1 MESAYTREQVVQF
14 LHHIQLPESLHH
26 APPSLPLLKTLHM
39 HMISTVPY
47 DNLSLHYNPTH
58 SISIDPQHLFQK
70 IVANKHG
77 RGGYCME
84 IAVLYNHML
93 LGLGFDAYTV
103 GVRPRIQ
110 GVPEGDFP
118 GWVHIVSIVTF
129 PDGSKCHVDVGF
141 GGDGATLPLP
151 LIEGLAH
158 RNLGTQEIRLV
169 RDWMPTQLKRTEEA
183 KFWIYQYRNSPGL
196 AWNSFYAFAELEFTQ
211 TDFEVINWWTGHGP
225 GFYQALTMLL
235 IKFLRCQGEN
245 GQQEICGKRMLV
257 KGLVKENLGG
267 RTRVVQGCKTEEE
280 RIEVLNRHFGIRL
293 TDEERLAIRGRATEL
308 PQRESAV

>member
-1 MESAYTREQVVQF
+1 
-14 LHHIQLPESLHH
+14 
-26 APPSLPLLKTLHM
+26 
-39 HMISTVPY
+39 MISTVPY

-70 IVANKHG
+70 IVANKRG

-84 IAVLYNHML
+84 IAILYNHVL
-93 LGLGFDAYTV
+93 IGLGFDAYTV
-103 GVRPRIQ
+103 GVRTRPRIQ

-129 PDGSKCHVDVGF
+129 PDGSKYHVDVDF

-151 LIEGLAH
+151 LVVGLAH

-169 RDWMPTQLKRTEEA
+169 RDWMPTQRKRTEEA
-183 KFWIYQYRNSPGL
+183 KLWIYQYRNRTES

-211 TDFEVINWWTGHGP
+211 ADFEVINWWTSHSP
-225 GFYQALTMLL
+225 GFYQALTILL
-235 IKFLRCQGEN
+235 IKFLRREGGS

-257 KGLVKENLGG
+257 NGLVKENLGG
-267 RTRVVQGCKTEEE
+267 KTKVVQECKTEEE
-280 RIEVLNRHFGIRL
+280 KIDVLDRYFGIRL
-293 TDEERLAIRGRATEL
+293 TEEERLGIRGWATEL